1 MKKQLPKK
9 WQSEKNATRAVQV
22 AFDLGERVQ
31 KAIRQEALDENISP
45 TDRVREI
52 LGLSV
57 TRKPQ
62 RLRLSIS
69 LVDEDFQVLAE
80 RFGLSQDDRLAIKQ
94 RAAEAIVMHVTGE
107 DAGE

>member
-1 MKKQLPKK
+1 M
-9 WQSEKNATRAVQV
+9 QV

-31 KAIRQEALDENISP
+31 RAIRQEALDHDVSA

-52 LGLSV
+52 LGLKV

-69 LVDEDFQVLAE
+69 LADEDFEVLANS
-80 RFGLSQDDRLAIKQ
+80 FGLAAEDRLAIKQ
-94 RAAEAIVMHVTGE
+94 RAAEAIIAHV
-107 DAGE
+107 DAVDASLSPESKNTES

>member
-1 MKKQLPKK
+1 MKNELPKK
-9 WQSEKNATRAVQV
+9 WQKEKNATRAVQV

-31 KAIRQEALDENISP
+31 KAIRQEALDEDISP

-69 LVDEDFQVLAE
+69 LVEEDFAVLAE
-80 RFGLSQDDRLAIKQ
+80 RFELPIDDRLAIKQ
-94 RAAEAIVMHVTGE
+94 RAAEAIVQHVTGADVNE
-107 DAGE
+107 

>member
-1 MKKQLPKK
+1 MATKLPKK

-31 KAIRQEALDENISP
+31 KAIRQEALDENVSP

-69 LVDEDFQVLAE
+69 LVDEDFKVLAE
-80 RFGLSQDDRLAIKQ
+80 RFGLEEEDRLAIKQ
-94 RAAEAIVMHVTGE
+94 RASETIVQHVTGE
-107 DAGE
+107 DANG